1 MYCTFWNI
9 FEARGIFRTAS
20 NIYMMDD
27 LRSVKSVR
35 IRSYSGPHFAI
46 FVLNMERYGVSLNI
60 QSKCGKMRTRITPN
74 TDTFHA
80 VFSLL
85 IIEYQTLY
93 LSLRFFWLKV
103 WGDAISKDFNM
114 NGFWNNYER
123 LIMLILDKFAITDK
137 FAKYYNFAIILFC
150 KNVGVLF

>member
-1 MYCTFWNI
+1 MPWPI
-9 FEARGIFRTAS
+9 
-20 NIYMMDD
+20 
-27 LRSVKSVR
+27 SVKLHNYNCVKRVR
-35 IRSYSGPHFAI
+35 IWSYSGSHFSCIFPHTDWI
-46 FVLNMERYGVSLNI
+46 RREYLFVFSLN
-60 QSKCGKMRTRITPN
+60 SGKCGKMRTRITPN